1 MPGGVSC
8 ARIAGGPLEACPSDG
23 RLGAGTVAATCDR
36 GLVMLAEI
44 GFVPAMVAVVVA
56 VGRAARWTGL
66 PDAVLL
72 TVVVL
77 V

>member
-1 MPGGVSC
+1 
-8 ARIAGGPLEACPSDG
+8 
-23 RLGAGTVAATCDR
+23 
-36 GLVMLAEI
+36 MLAEI

-56 VGRAARWTGL
+56 VGRAAHWTGL

-72 TVVVL
+72 TVVGL